1 MSQTVY
7 KMKKWIDAFEDLGKS
22 LGDLLSED
30 TNCQVIID
38 DLVEKVIVS
47 NDGKIEI
54 VLKCADVIERF
65 NSLLS
70 EGLYEENSNILT
82 PVFG

>member
-1 MSQTVY
+1 M
-7 KMKKWIDAFEDLGKS
+7 
-22 LGDLLSED
+22 LSED

-65 NSLLS
+65 NSLLRG
-70 EGLYEENSNILT
+70 GLYEENSNILT